1 MAGLVGEYECKI
13 DAKGRFLFPSGLRKQ
28 LSPEANEVFMLNKGF
43 ENCLTLYPMNE
54 WEKVSSVLSKLNLF
68 KPKNRMFYRLFHQG
82 AKQLGLDSAG
92 RILVPVDLMKRIGL
106 TREVMLT
113 AFNDRIEIWSK
124 AEYLSIMGDNMAD
137 FADLADEV
145 MGENSD
151 SND

>member
-1 MAGLVGEYECKI
+1 MAGLVGEYECKL
-13 DAKGRFLFPSGLRKQ
+13 DAKGRFLFPAGLRKQ
-28 LSPEANEVFMLNKGF
+28 LSPMANEMFMMNKGF

-54 WEKVSSVLSKLNLF
+54 WEKVSAKLSKLNLF

-92 RILVPVDLMKRIGL
+92 RVLVPADLMKRIEL

-124 AEYLSIMGDNMAD
+124 EEYFATMGENMAD

-145 MGENSD
+145 MGEIEGD
-151 SND
+151 ND